1 MSFFMLIKKKYFL
14 YITSNTND
22 TVLYVGVTNDLSRRI
37 MEHKTKRYDGF
48 TARYNVNKLIYY
60 EVFNYIDLAI
70 KREKTLKGWTRD
82 KKVQLIN
89 SKNIEW
95 KELYLDGMIST
106 IWQHH
111 HTTKSLLLKFTNFLR
126 LAAARR
132 AADFTS
138 TPPCH
143 PERSEGSQTIQQD
156 H

>member
-1 MSFFMLIKKKYFL
+1 MLIKKKYFL

-95 KELYLDGMIST
+95 KELYLDGMVST
-106 IWQHH
+106 I
-111 HTTKSLLLKFTNFLR
+111 
-126 LAAARR
+126 
-132 AADFTS
+132 
-138 TPPCH
+138 
-143 PERSEGSQTIQQD
+143 
-156 H
+156 

>member
-1 MSFFMLIKKKYFL
+1 MLIKKKYFL

-22 TVLYVGVTNDLSRRI
+22 TVLYVGVTNDLSRSI

-106 IWQHH
+106 I
-111 HTTKSLLLKFTNFLR
+111 
-126 LAAARR
+126 
-132 AADFTS
+132 
-138 TPPCH
+138 
-143 PERSEGSQTIQQD
+143 
-156 H
+156 

>member
-1 MSFFMLIKKKYFL
+1 MLAKKKYFL
-14 YITSNTND
+14 YITSNVND

-95 KELYLDGMIST
+95 KELYLDGMVST
-106 IWQHH
+106 I
-111 HTTKSLLLKFTNFLR
+111 
-126 LAAARR
+126 
-132 AADFTS
+132 
-138 TPPCH
+138 
-143 PERSEGSQTIQQD
+143 
-156 H
+156 

>member
-1 MSFFMLIKKKYFL
+1 MLTQKKYFL
-14 YITSNTND
+14 YITSNVND

-95 KELYLDGMIST
+95 KELYLDGMVST
-106 IWQHH
+106 I
-111 HTTKSLLLKFTNFLR
+111 
-126 LAAARR
+126 
-132 AADFTS
+132 
-138 TPPCH
+138 
-143 PERSEGSQTIQQD
+143 
-156 H
+156 

>member
-1 MSFFMLIKKKYFL
+1 MLIKKKYFL

-106 IWQHH
+106 I
-111 HTTKSLLLKFTNFLR
+111 
-126 LAAARR
+126 
-132 AADFTS
+132 
-138 TPPCH
+138 
-143 PERSEGSQTIQQD
+143 
-156 H
+156 

>member
-1 MSFFMLIKKKYFL
+1 MLIKKKYFL

-22 TVLYVGVTNDLSRRI
+22 TVLYVGVTNNLSRRI

-95 KELYLDGMIST
+95 KELYL
-106 IWQHH
+106 
-111 HTTKSLLLKFTNFLR
+111 
-126 LAAARR
+126 AAARR

>member
-1 MSFFMLIKKKYFL
+1 MLIKKKYFL

-82 KKVQLIN
+82 KKVKLIN

-106 IWQHH
+106 I
-111 HTTKSLLLKFTNFLR
+111 
-126 LAAARR
+126 
-132 AADFTS
+132 
-138 TPPCH
+138 
-143 PERSEGSQTIQQD
+143 
-156 H
+156 

>member
-1 MSFFMLIKKKYFL
+1 MLIKKKYFL

-22 TVLYVGVTNDLSRRI
+22 TVLYVGVTNDLYRRI

-106 IWQHH
+106 I
-111 HTTKSLLLKFTNFLR
+111 
-126 LAAARR
+126 
-132 AADFTS
+132 
-138 TPPCH
+138 
-143 PERSEGSQTIQQD
+143 
-156 H
+156 